1 MCCEHG
7 QQHPKWV
14 VWQGV
19 ATSESKM
26 WKFRYVMCSK
36 CDVETMYS
44 RFTKLMIFFVS
55 FFRVE
60 EKLFC
65 FIYW

>member
-1 MCCEHG
+1 MCCEHS
-7 QQHPKWV
+7 QQHPKRV

-36 CDVETMYS
+36 CDV
-44 RFTKLMIFFVS
+44 TKLLIIFVS
-55 FFRVE
+55 FFRVAD
-60 EKLFC
+60 KQFF
-65 FIYW
+65 FIY